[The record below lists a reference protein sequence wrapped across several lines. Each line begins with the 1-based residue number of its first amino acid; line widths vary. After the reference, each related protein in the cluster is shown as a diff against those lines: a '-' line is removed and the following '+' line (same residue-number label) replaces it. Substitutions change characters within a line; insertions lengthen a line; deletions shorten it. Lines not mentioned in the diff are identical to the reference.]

1 MNIVSAETKLVILKK
16 FKLFSQLLGSFSDSK
31 KQMKYVKRMIYTE
44 CKTINNDQYLLSDA
58 DATEIDVLVNELKE
72 ISLRFTKVKNT
83 DNYNR
88 AKELLNRFNE
98 NLFIAIKKAEINQVE
113 EKSVEIIETV
123 VEKAKNIGSFVN
135 KSVNKIKDSI
145 GISTQGD
152 KK

>member
-1 MNIVSAETKLVILKK
+1 MYNVVNCQNNDFILEKEIIMNIVSAETKLVILKK

-98 NLFIAIKKAEINQVE
+98 NLFQCLV
-113 EKSVEIIETV
+113 
-123 VEKAKNIGSFVN
+123 FL
-135 KSVNKIKDSI
+135 
-145 GISTQGD
+145 Q
-152 KK
+152 